1 MCCIITP
8 CYLWHP
14 CLYGRS
20 QQQSRHLV
28 LDLQLVVPLL
38 QLRNHL
44 LSMLL
49 YPLLHGELH
58 YNYTINPDPKQKKSV
73 SHQKRI
79 TPSLRSHQRISS
91 VQWRWVYCSS
101 LTSRHAVVN
110 ISQRSLPPEYR
121 EREDHVHSAR
131 LLTGVLFW
139 TSFSVD
145 KWRSFMC
152 SVITRRKAVGGK
164 ESCLTLHNMSSL
176 ASSGSFVNQFFD
188 RYEQFFSLYRYI
200 QVSTQVCTTGGVAT
214 FLH

>member
-8 CYLWHP
+8 CYLRPP

-38 QLRNHL
+38 LLRNHL

-49 YPLLHGELH
+49 HPLLHGELH
-58 YNYTINPDPKQKKSV
+58 YHHTIHLDPRERSPV

-91 VQWRWVYCSS
+91 VQWHWVYCSN

-121 EREDHVHSAR
+121 EREVHVHSAS
-131 LLTGVLFW
+131 LLTGVQCW
-139 TSFSVD
+139 TNTSVD
-145 KWRSFMC
+145 KWRSSMC
-152 SVITRRKAVGGK
+152 SVVTRRNAVGGK

-176 ASSGSFVNQFFD
+176 ASTGIYVNQYLD
-188 RYEQFFSLYRYI
+188 RFERFFSLYRYLL
-200 QVSTQVCTTGGVAT
+200 VSTQVCTTGGC
-214 FLH
+214 FFPH